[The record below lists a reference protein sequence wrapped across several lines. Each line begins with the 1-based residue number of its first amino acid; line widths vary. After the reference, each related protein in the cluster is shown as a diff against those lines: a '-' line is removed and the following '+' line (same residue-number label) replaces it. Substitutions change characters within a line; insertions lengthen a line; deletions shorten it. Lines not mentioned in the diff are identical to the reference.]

1 MMAAVAVAVAVLAVV
16 VQAADVTGKWT
27 GQVPTRDG
35 GTREATFNFKQDGE
49 KLTGTM
55 TGPQGDIELKDGA
68 VKGDDVGFNVALSFG
83 GNDVKLIYK
92 GARSPAAKSSSRVRA
107 KARTR
112 NRNSRSSAL
121 KWLSRRGWR
130 GWRGWL
136 AEAPPGQLPALNR
149 TGSACATFR
158 ERAHGAADGERDRDD
173 RRFTAAPTDGR
184 SGRFN
189 RMTSIAGMSLKRG
202 TR

>member
-1 MMAAVAVAVAVLAVV
+1 MRVQRMMAAVAVAVAILAAV

-68 VKGDDVGFNVALSFG
+68 VKGDDVSFNVALSFG

-92 GARSPAAKSSSRVRA
+92 GKVAGDEIKFTRQREGADQTQEFTIKRA
-107 KARTR
+107 K
-112 NRNSRSSAL
+112 
-121 KWLSRRGWR
+121 
-130 GWRGWL
+130 
-136 AEAPPGQLPALNR
+136 
-149 TGSACATFR
+149 
-158 ERAHGAADGERDRDD
+158 
-173 RRFTAAPTDGR
+173 
-184 SGRFN
+184 
-189 RMTSIAGMSLKRG
+189 
-202 TR
+202 

>member
-1 MMAAVAVAVAVLAVV
+1 MRVQRMMAAVAVAVAILAAV

-68 VKGDDVGFNVALSFG
+68 VKGDDVSFNVALSFG

-92 GARSPAAKSSSRVRA
+92 GKVAGEEIKFTRQREGADQTQEFTVKRA
-107 KARTR
+107 K
-112 NRNSRSSAL
+112 
-121 KWLSRRGWR
+121 
-130 GWRGWL
+130 
-136 AEAPPGQLPALNR
+136 
-149 TGSACATFR
+149 
-158 ERAHGAADGERDRDD
+158 
-173 RRFTAAPTDGR
+173 
-184 SGRFN
+184 
-189 RMTSIAGMSLKRG
+189 
-202 TR
+202 